1 MAGLRH
7 SAAFVIRQ
15 AIVNGGLGTEPGAA
29 LPWPVFASAEPGTPD
44 AAITVFDTGARDLG
58 RTSPDGG
65 RTELPGIQVRVRAG
79 THEVGYAKADE
90 IALFLDGLYW
100 FPVAVGGV
108 LYLIHA
114 VHRTGGIA
122 SLGRDAPTG
131 TRRVFTV
138 NSTTDVL
145 MR

>member
-1 MAGLRH
+1 VAGLRH
-7 SAAFVIRQ
+7 SAAFIIRQ
-15 AIVNGGLGTEPGAA
+15 AIVNGGLGAEPGAGP
-29 LPWPVFASAEPGTPD
+29 PWPVYASAEPGAPD
-44 AAITVFDTGARDLG
+44 NVLTVFDTGARDLG

-65 RTELPGIQVRVRAG
+65 RTEIPGIQVRVRAG
-79 THEVGYAKADE
+79 THEVGYLKADE
-90 IALFLDGLYW
+90 IALFLDSLYW
-100 FPVAVGGV
+100 FPVVVAGI

-138 NSTTDVL
+138 NGTTDIL
-145 MR
+145 MS

>member
-1 MAGLRH
+1 VAGLHH
-7 SAAFVIRQ
+7 SAAFIIRQ
-15 AIVNGGLGTEPGAA
+15 AIVNGGLGAEPGAGP
-29 LPWPVFASAEPGTPD
+29 PWPVYASAEPGAPD
-44 AAITVFDTGARDLG
+44 NVLTVFDTGARDLG

-90 IALFLDGLYW
+90 IALFLDSLYW
-100 FPVAVGGV
+100 FPVVVFGV

-138 NSTTDVL
+138 NGITDIL
-145 MR
+145 MS